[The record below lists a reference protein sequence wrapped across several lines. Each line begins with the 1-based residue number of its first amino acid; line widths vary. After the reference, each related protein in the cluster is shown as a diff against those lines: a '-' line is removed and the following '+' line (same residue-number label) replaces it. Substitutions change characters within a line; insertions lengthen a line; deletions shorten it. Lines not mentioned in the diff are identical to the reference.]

1 MHNEKLLNPS
11 MLLWSSKL
19 GDAGQ
24 IHSAG
29 LDGSNRVV
37 LDTTLVNPVSISID
51 FKTDLLYIVDE

>member
-1 MHNEKLLNPS
+1 